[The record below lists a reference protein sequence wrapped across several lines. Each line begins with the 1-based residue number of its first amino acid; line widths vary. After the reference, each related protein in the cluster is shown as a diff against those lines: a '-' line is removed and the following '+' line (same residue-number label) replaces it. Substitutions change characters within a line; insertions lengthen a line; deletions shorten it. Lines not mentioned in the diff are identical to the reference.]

1 MFINQNYFFSILL
14 HLLIIF
20 FLFFIIKLE
29 RQTSVYNEV
38 ININL
43 KSLKTSKTADINKE
57 NNFIKPKEKVKNKK
71 EFDKNL
77 KTLTEI
83 KTSKKEVSKKN
94 KKLNNLEVKKEEKK
108 NVENKYQN
116 IKKKYNNQPE
126 IITQQK
132 NIKKDKSN
140 NSSANV
146 ITNKDRKNF
155 NDYNDELK
163 ALIQKKASQN
173 YPRISLKK
181 KEEGIVELNF
191 SIDINGNIKNI
202 TEGKK
207 TKAPRRLIN
216 SSINT
221 LKLISPY
228 KKNPILKKN
237 NTFSIIIVYKLE

>member
-1 MFINQNYFFSILL
+1 MFINQYYFFSILL

-20 FLFFIIKLE
+20 FLFFILKLE

-38 ININL
+38 INVNL
-43 KSLKTSKTADINKE
+43 KSLKTSKTADISKE

-71 EFDKNL
+71 EFDNNL
-77 KTLTEI
+77 KTLAEI

-94 KKLNNLEVKKEEKK
+94 KNLNNLEVKKEEKK
-108 NVENKYQN
+108 NIENQYQN
-116 IKKKYNNQPE
+116 KKEKYNNQPE
-126 IITQQK
+126 IITQEK
-132 NIKKDKSN
+132 NIKNDKSN
-140 NSSANV
+140 NSSANI
-146 ITNKDRKNF
+146 ITNKDIENF

-207 TKAPRRLIN
+207 TKAPQRLIN
-216 SSINT
+216 ASINA
-221 LKLISPY
+221 LNLISPY

-237 NTFSIIIVYKLE
+237 NTFSIIIVYKLK